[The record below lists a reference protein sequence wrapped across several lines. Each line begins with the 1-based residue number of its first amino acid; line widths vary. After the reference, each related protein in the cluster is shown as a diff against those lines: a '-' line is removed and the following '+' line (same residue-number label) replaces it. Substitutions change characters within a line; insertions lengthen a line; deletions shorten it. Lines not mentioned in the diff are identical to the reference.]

1 MAQAITSF
9 IIFVIVA
16 GAVIIT
22 LNRRT
27 RNKAREAA
35 LEPVESPSTPRPLS
49 KRQQRIVATLE
60 PDKEP
65 PSIEDL
71 VAAEA
76 KDTGVNDIPGGD
88 GLDVSLKLRVYWR
101 DEIVRQGCTDGV
113 LEFRIEA
120 GVDPAAAETDDVR
133 LVCVRGGN
141 STKASEPASRP
152 EASPAPDV
160 ADEPDAASGPAGG
173 PDPAS

>member
-16 GAVIIT
+16 GGVIIT

-27 RNKAREAA
+27 RNKARESS
-35 LEPVESPSTPRPLS
+35 LEPMEPAKARPLS

-60 PDKEP
+60 PTAEL

-76 KDTGVNDIPGGD
+76 RDTGVNDIPGGA

-101 DEIVRQGCTDGV
+101 DEIVRQGCTDGA
-113 LEFRIEA
+113 LEFRIED
-120 GVDPAAAETDDVR
+120 GVDPATAETEDVR
-133 LVCVRGGN
+133 LVCVRGGVA
-141 STKASEPASRP
+141 T
-152 EASPAPDV
+152 PAPEPTDEREAGPKPDSQQ
-160 ADEPDAASGPAGG
+160 ADAGSAGGGEADPAG
-173 PDPAS
+173 S